1 MDNKSKIFVA
11 GHNGLVGS
19 AIVRKLRQLGHKN
32 LVMIPSKE
40 CDLREK
46 DQVENLFSIH
56 QPDFVFLAAAKVGGI
71 IGNQNHKAEFIYDN
85 LMIQNNVIDAA

>member
-19 AIVRKLRQLGHKN
+19 AIVRKLRQLGYKN
-32 LVMIPSKE
+32 LIMIPSKE

-46 DQVENLFSIH
+46 EQVDNLFAIH
-56 QPDFVFLAAAKVGGI
+56 QPDFVFLAG
-71 IGNQNHKAEFIYDN
+71 
-85 LMIQNNVIDAA
+85 

>member
-19 AIVRKLRQLGHKN
+19 AIVRKLRQLGYKN
-32 LVMIPSKE
+32 LIMIPSKE

-46 DQVENLFSIH
+46 GAGRQS
-56 QPDFVFLAAAKVGGI
+56 VF
-71 IGNQNHKAEFIYDN
+71 YSST
-85 LMIQNNVIDAA
+85 